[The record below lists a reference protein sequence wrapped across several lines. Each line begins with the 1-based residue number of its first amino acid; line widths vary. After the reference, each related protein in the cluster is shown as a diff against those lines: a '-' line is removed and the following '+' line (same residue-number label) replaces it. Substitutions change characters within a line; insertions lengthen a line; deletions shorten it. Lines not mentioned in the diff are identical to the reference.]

1 MKPLYTTNITKRL
14 LDRNLCKL
22 NSRHRKIKDY
32 IINRK
37 KIESC
42 NYSVSGCCLLRE
54 NGTGEI
60 PCSSKLNLWRVSD
73 GDTFGVL
80 VRECVVFRQTSF
92 FQLHQN
98 SNAPCAMFYYADIPI
113 KTTSNHYTMP
123 PISGFTSW
131 IQSFTICLHSNSRQ
145 AFVCSQNVN
154 VVNIKQVLKSA
165 CILVS
170 TRRSVLVCS
179 LKQ

>member
-1 MKPLYTTNITKRL
+1 MQL
-14 LDRNLCKL
+14 LCLWLLSSTWKWGWRNSVFVKAKCVE
-22 NSRHRKIKDY
+22 SHWWRH
-32 IINRK
+32 
-37 KIESC
+37 
-42 NYSVSGCCLLRE
+42 
-54 NGTGEI
+54 
-60 PCSSKLNLWRVSD
+60 
-73 GDTFGVL
+73 FGVL
-80 VRECVVFRQTSF
+80 VRACVVFRQTSF

-179 LKQ
+179 LKQWPCKKKTAR